1 MHHRSLRSWQA
12 RIGMDSLT
20 QTFMNYYLVSI
31 VTWPGLVSQVCFG
44 WYHMHQDQMNLCQ
57 TSNTRCVRNFQ
68 RSYGFL
74 WHLPSGKSHQFRWL
88 AELHR
93 SKLLSETSCVETGR
107 RWCGWQSRS
116 TWHHESWYSTLGN
129 VVIHVWCLSMVV
141 LLYVEMPLVLLY
153 YGLLSAAQPCFSSAK
168 TMPLGCSS
176 FWAGGMVKVLWQ
188 NSCENVKKFWQGAL
202 TQLPLRKNGLHDFLH
217 PALQPGWASWAQSL
231 HNFCSLLQNTWTR
244 VTFLTYH
251 DCTN

>member
-1 MHHRSLRSWQA
+1 MHHRSLCSWQA

-20 QTFMNYYLVSI
+20 QTMNYYLASI

-57 TSNTRCVRNFQ
+57 TSSTRCVRNFQ

-129 VVIHVWCLSMVV
+129 VVIHIWCLSIVV